1 MGYWMEKKKNKRDI
15 MLDILY
21 KKGMGYQTEEV
32 VEEYAS
38 EDKGGELIKRKVTI
52 KNVPPD
58 VTALKTYLE
67 ISKQNNEFDNLSD
80 SELQA
85 EKIRLLKLLK
95 KMEDKNETSKTKCES
110 KM

>member
-58 VTALKTYLE
+58 VTALKAYLD
-67 ISKQNNEFDNLSD
+67 ISKQNSEFDNLSD

-95 KMEDKNETSKTKCES
+95 KMEDKNETNKTKR
-110 KM
+110 